1 MSSVDKT
8 GLVSGNPDKSNIFD
22 MHGPC
27 VYASCMSLL
36 QELSSVVRRRRAD
49 MGLTQASL
57 AKLSGLSRATVN
69 QVEKGTIHDLS
80 LNRAVRL
87 LDSLGLQVT
96 VASPRSHAERAETA
110 GSRRSSALL
119 KAAQTASVSF
129 KVSIGPEI
137 LEQVLTTKDLPKE
150 FVPHLH
156 TLLEEAPIS
165 LLAGVVEELHL
176 KHGADRAQ
184 IWSRMRELARQFL
197 TGREQWH

>member
-1 MSSVDKT
+1 MSV
-8 GLVSGNPDKSNIFD
+8 
-22 MHGPC
+22 
-27 VYASCMSLL
+27 L
-36 QELSSVVRRRRAD
+36 QELSSVVRTRRAD

-69 QVEKGTIHDLS
+69 QVENGTIHDLS
-80 LNRAVRL
+80 LTRASRL

-96 VASPRSHAERAETA
+96 VAPQRSHAERVERVERAE
-110 GSRRSSALL
+110 SRGSSALV

-129 KVSIGPEI
+129 RVSMGPEI
-137 LEQVLTTKDLPKE
+137 LEQVLTTKVLPKE

-165 LLAGVVEELHL
+165 LLAGIVDELHL
-176 KHGADRAQ
+176 KHGIDRVQ